1 MTESLYYDLAP
12 KDPME
17 NLRWRIRCRERAL
30 IDKRFQDALY
40 QACDKA
46 LRDTITA
53 LSPRFAIGIG
63 KFAETRI
70 RSAAQGLDLIIG
82 SVAHPSPA
90 SPLANRGWAPL
101 MDQGLTQLGVKV
113 PGL

>member
-1 MTESLYYDLAP
+1 MVMNYCPLCFLEAGGRNRTPDKLSRA
-12 KDPME
+12 
-17 NLRWRIRCRERAL
+17 ER
-30 IDKRFQDALY
+30 DALY

-90 SPLANRGWAPL
+90 SPLATP
-101 MDQGLTQLGVKV
+101 VV
-113 PGL
+113 VI